1 MNDHNHHGL
10 SSKEHSCCYSILLIN
25 FLKDIHRQI
34 QEIIMT
40 MPSLLRMS
48 EKSLGMRLKVRN
60 IRDMQISVVHSESI
74 AVCKKIVY
82 LMKHS
87 LEIPCPI
94 SVSRRQVD
102 VKHTRFVSQR
112 TVRTLTEGVVMF
124 TRVVFLSK
132 SFYLL
137 SDQVLICLLGSS
149 CLSCHVLS
157 VCVSATRLD

>member
-1 MNDHNHHGL
+1 
-10 SSKEHSCCYSILLIN
+10 
-25 FLKDIHRQI
+25 
-34 QEIIMT
+34 MT